1 MYAKYALPPVVLYES
16 HADRSASEFLIK
28 QLPHLKKAG
37 YTTICVDGM
46 EPGASLEQNIS
57 MSKMLIAM
65 QAKKLEKMPITHT
78 DYTREAE
85 KLRSVV
91 AKLELFEAMSE
102 QGFKLGGIDLPVS
115 EQLKENSLNSERREK
130 TLTNNTLKEVRKND
144 GGVVVVLG
152 FGHCIFQQMIQQY
165 AENPDQFL
173 WFHVHNPANETS
185 GHKELVEAYER
196 KGYAAYFP
204 LGINIFQSSDP
215 KLNTTLWEQI
225 SAHCYSYE
233 PEELN
238 TSTASILKSLIGPE
252 VSAHLRK
259 DGQHRVDAL
268 IPLEKVERTQQVK
281 SSDFLMNLSKTLG
294 GKVTYEVTNVEKK
307 EQVIIRGINEP
318 DVAEQISKLPT
329 RK

>member
-16 HADRSASEFLIK
+16 HADRATSDFLIK

-37 YTTICVDGM
+37 YTTVCVDGM
-46 EPGASLEQNIS
+46 EPGASLEHNIFT
-57 MSKMLIAM
+57 MKTLINI
-65 QAKKLEKMPITHT
+65 QAKRLAQIAFTHPEHLQ
-78 DYTREAE
+78 EAE

-91 AKLELFEAMSE
+91 AKLELFEAMKE
-102 QGFKLGGIDLPVS
+102 QGFKLGGIDLPVT
-115 EQLKENSLNSERREK
+115 EQLKEKSLNSERREK
-130 TLTNNTLKEVRKND
+130 TLTDNTVTEVKKND

-152 FGHCIFQQMIQQY
+152 IGHCIFQQMIKAY
-165 AENPDQFL
+165 AENADQFL
-173 WFHVHNPANETS
+173 WFHVHDPANETLA
-185 GHKELVEAYER
+185 HKELIAAYER
-196 KGYAAYFP
+196 KGYGAYFP

-215 KLNTTLWEQI
+215 MLDGELWDQI

-233 PEELN
+233 PEELH

-268 IPLEKVERTQQVK
+268 IPLGQIEQTRQVK
-281 SSDFLMNLSKTLG
+281 SSDFLTSLGKTLG
-294 GKVTYEVTNVEKK
+294 RTVTYEVTNIKDK

-318 DVAEQISKLPT
+318 EVAEQISRLSTK
-329 RK
+329 K